1 MISFRAHCIATLA
14 AAFLFA
20 SADSAC
26 AHHGEPTAP
35 HGPHGDVIFKPGA
48 DRDEMVERVIST
60 KAHTFQIAFNGELLR
75 ARFYAE
81 NVCVDTVVMTNRRA
95 YEYRICSNGSY
106 YKTVRSD

>member
-1 MISFRAHCIATLA
+1 MISFRAHCLATLA

-35 HGPHGDVIFKPGA
+35 HGDVIFKPGA
-48 DRDEMVERVIST
+48 DRDEVVERVIST

-75 ARFYAE
+75 ARFYE
-81 NVCVDTVVMTNRRA
+81 QNTCVDTVVFTNRRA
-95 YEYRICSNGSY
+95 YRWRICSNGSY
-106 YKTVRSD
+106 YKIVPPA